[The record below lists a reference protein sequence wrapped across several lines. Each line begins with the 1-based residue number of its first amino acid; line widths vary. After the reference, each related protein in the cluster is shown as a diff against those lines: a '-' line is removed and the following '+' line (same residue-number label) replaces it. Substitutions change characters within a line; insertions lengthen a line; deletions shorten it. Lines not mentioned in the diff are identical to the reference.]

1 MRKQLLMVFTLSILT
16 FGLTNCGA
24 LRAGGEAVGTSVGYV
39 ATTGT
44 KVVKTVGT
52 GVATGTGYVVNAGAK
67 TVKAVGTG
75 VKNVVR

>member
-1 MRKQLLMVFTLSILT
+1 MRKQLLTVFTLSILT

-24 LRAGGEAVGTSVGYV
+24 LRTGTEAVGTSVGYV

-52 GVATGTGYVVNAGAK
+52 GVATGTGYVVRTGGKAVK
-67 TVKAVGTG
+67 TVGTG
-75 VKNVVR
+75 IENLAR